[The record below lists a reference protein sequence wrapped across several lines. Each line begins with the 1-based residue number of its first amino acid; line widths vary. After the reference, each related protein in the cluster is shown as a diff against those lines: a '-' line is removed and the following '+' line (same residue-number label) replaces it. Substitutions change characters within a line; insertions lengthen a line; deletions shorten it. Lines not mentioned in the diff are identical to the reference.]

1 MCAGCHDRS
10 SARIGDRAMWMRR
23 VYGCE
28 ARLVGA
34 GLLVQACWCRLG
46 VRSHDKPLGRQAIG
60 IDPHFKTR
68 HHPLKPLI
76 DKFR

>member
-1 MCAGCHDRS
+1 MAVKR
-10 SARIGDRAMWMRR
+10 
-23 VYGCE
+23 
-28 ARLVGA
+28 
-34 GLLVQACWCRLG
+34 GLLVQACWCRLVGAGFG

-76 DKFR
+76 DQFR

>member
-1 MCAGCHDRS
+1 
-10 SARIGDRAMWMRR
+10 
-23 VYGCE
+23 
-28 ARLVGA
+28 
-34 GLLVQACWCRLG
+34 

-76 DKFR
+76 DQFR